1 MAELFTLEN
10 LMALLSLASLEIV
23 LGIDNLVF
31 LAIVTGRL
39 RPEERDRA
47 RRLGLLGAMV
57 SRIGLLLALSW
68 VIHLT
73 EPLFHI
79 LQRGISGRDLALG
92 GGGLFLLAKATT
104 EVREAM
110 VPGDDEINARPAA
123 TWTAAVLQITI
134 IDIIFSLD
142 SVVTA
147 VGMSDQVIVM
157 IAAIVIAVI
166 VMLGFSRPISAFIE
180 RNPTTKMLAL
190 SFLLLVGAMLVAE
203 SAGQHIERGYL
214 YFAMAFSLLV
224 EALNLRA
231 ARHHRIAATERE
243 AQRAR
248 QATANGPDDGS
259 EVEVSQR
266 NP

>member
-1 MAELFTLEN
+1 MADLLTLEN
-10 LMALLSLASLEIV
+10 LMALLSLSALEIV

-39 RPEERDRA
+39 KPEERDRA
-47 RRLGLLGAMV
+47 RRLGLIGAML
-57 SRIGLLLALSW
+57 SRIGLLLGLSW
-68 VIHLT
+68 VMHLT
-73 EPLFHI
+73 EPLFHV
-79 LQRGISGRDLALG
+79 LERAISGRDIALG

-104 EVREAM
+104 EIREAM
-110 VPGDDEINARPAA
+110 VPGDDDIDARPAA
-123 TWTAAVLQITI
+123 TWTAAVLQITV

-147 VGMSDQVIVM
+147 VGMSDEVIVM
-157 IAAIVIAVI
+157 ITAIIVAVI

-190 SFLLLVGAMLVAE
+190 SFLLLVGAMLVGEA
-203 SAGQHIERGYL
+203 AGQHISRGYL

-243 AQRAR
+243 ARRAR
-248 QATANGPDDGS
+248 AATASGTDG
-259 EVEVSQR
+259 EGKVEVS
-266 NP
+266 